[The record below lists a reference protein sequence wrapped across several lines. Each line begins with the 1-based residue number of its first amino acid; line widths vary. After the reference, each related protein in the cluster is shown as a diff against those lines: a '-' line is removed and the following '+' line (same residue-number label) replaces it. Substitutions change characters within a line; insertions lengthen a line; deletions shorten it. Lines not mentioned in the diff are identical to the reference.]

1 MRTDFQSRHVVV
13 TGGTGALGSAAV
25 GELLA
30 RGAVCHVPALTDA
43 EVAAFAHKGHD
54 RVRIVSGVDLT
65 NEQAVASLYEG
76 LGGPLWASLHVAG
89 GFRMAP
95 IERTTTED
103 YQTMM
108 SMNALTCFLCCR
120 EAARRMIGG
129 GRIVNV
135 GARPALFA
143 ELGGGMAAYVA
154 SKAAVVA
161 LTQALASELA
171 PRGILVNAVIPSILD
186 TPANRKAMPDADH
199 AKWPSVSDVA
209 RVIADL
215 ASPEN
220 TVVRAGLVPVYGQS

>member
-1 MRTDFQSRHVVV
+1 MRTDFQNRHVVV
-13 TGGTGALGSAAV
+13 TGGTGALGSALV
-25 GELLA
+25 GELLG
-30 RGAVCHVPALTDA
+30 RGAVCHVPALTDL
-43 EVAAFAHKGHD
+43 EVASFEHNGHD
-54 RVRIVSGVDLT
+54 RVRVVSGVDLA
-65 NEQAVASLYEG
+65 NEDAVASFYEAVGG
-76 LGGPLWASLHVAG
+76 LLWASLHIAG

-95 IERTTTED
+95 IEETSIED

-120 EAARRMIGG
+120 EAARRMTGG

-154 SKAAVVA
+154 SKAAVLA
-161 LTQALASELA
+161 LTQVLASELA
-171 PRGILVNAVIPSILD
+171 PRGILVNAVVPSILD

-199 AKWPSVSDVA
+199 SRWPALADVA

-215 ASPEN
+215 ASPESR
-220 TVVRAGLVPVYGQS
+220 VVRAALVPVYGQS